1 LTLTKLPHISPQATN
16 SKPAKHL
23 ICLSRKHGTF
33 RASFI
38 GVTSRQTKKES
49 PMNKLQK
56 SILAASSIGIFAA
69 VPVAYAIPFSI
80 TGGSLTPASGYGVD
94 SGANGE
100 NGGTL
105 LDVRFSTADFLAQS
119 FGLND
124 IDEAFTFKLG
134 SVTFLESDQ
143 GNPGIAGIHNNE
155 RDNLGLTASFV
166 FGDPIGTTVLVY
178 GSGIATSGRVDDPD
192 VDYILS
198 WTPEIITLGNGAQI
212 EITLEALSFSGN
224 GSKTQMATISLLRL
238 PDVVSANA
246 VPEPVT
252 LSLLGLGIA
261 GIAATRRKPTKSKAA

>member
-1 LTLTKLPHISPQATN
+1 
-16 SKPAKHL
+16 
-23 ICLSRKHGTF
+23 
-33 RASFI
+33 
-38 GVTSRQTKKES
+38 
-49 PMNKLQK
+49 MNKFQK

-119 FGLND
+119 FVLND
-124 IDEAFTFKLG
+124 LDEAFTFKLG
-134 SVTFLESDQ
+134 SVTFLESDE
-143 GNPGIAGIHNNE
+143 GNRGIAGIHNSE
-155 RDNLGLTASFV
+155 DDHLGLTAGFA
-166 FGDPIGTTVLVY
+166 FGDPIGTTVVVTGTGKALT
-178 GSGIATSGRVDDPD
+178 GIVSDSDI
-192 VDYILS
+192 DYILS
-198 WTPEIITLGNGAQI
+198 WTPKIVDLGNGAQI
-212 EITLEALSFSGN
+212 EIALEELRFNGN

-252 LSLLGLGIA
+252 LSLLGLGLA
-261 GIAATRRKPTKSKAA
+261 GIAVTRRKPTKSKAA